1 MTAFDWTGVF
11 PALLTPFKKD
21 DTLDLE
27 IFSKNLKA
35 QAHAGVDGIII
46 GGSLGEAS
54 TITEDEITEL
64 YDTARTSLPSAIPII
79 INIAEQATR
88 VACRLAKD
96 AEDIGADGL
105 MLLPPMR
112 YAADSRET
120 TSFFKEVA
128 KATSLPVMLYNN
140 PIDYKIPI
148 TLAMFEELQYV
159 ENITAVKESTRD
171 ITNITRMINRFGK
184 RFKILCGVDTIAL
197 EALVSG
203 ADGWVAGLVNAFP
216 AETVAIYRLVKAG
229 KMQEALAIHRWFM
242 PVLELDIHPKLVQYI
257 KMAAAA
263 TGIGSEQVRAPRL
276 VLEGD
281 ERKKVEAIIRR
292 GLEARPT
299 LPDYL
304 NLN

>member
-27 IFSKNLKA
+27 MFAKNLKA

-64 YDTARTSLPSAIPII
+64 YDTARTSLPSAMPII

-96 AEDIGADGL
+96 AEDFGADGL

-229 KMQEALAIHRWFM
+229 KLQEALAIHRWFM

-257 KMAAAA
+257 KMAAVA

-292 GLEARPT
+292 GLKARPT
-299 LPDYL
+299 FPDYL